1 MSNEYK
7 DESFYLE
14 YKPKY
19 KVFHEL
25 MAKRLTNV
33 LLVSSI
39 YDSFMLEEDG
49 RLSDQIYEEFQN
61 LNLRTLPRITRV
73 SSAKEALDLL
83 QKKKYDLVITMR
95 RVGDMDAFS
104 FGSAVK
110 KIRAIPVILLLNSV
124 VEIKYLPSIENRG
137 GIDRT
142 FVWNGD
148 SKIFVAIIKHL
159 EDKLNAD
166 YDTKTG
172 QVRVFIFV
180 DDSVRFY
187 SLLLPE
193 LYAEIMRQTHR
204 LISEGTN
211 DFQDLLKMRIRPK
224 ILLAETYEEAMGYY
238 KKYEKYVMG
247 IISDIEFPRKDELD
261 KTAGFSFIAKV
272 QEDWPNMPIILQSSK
287 DSYRKKAEKS
297 GCSFIH
303 KRSHG
308 MLWDIRKWLLECV
321 GFGDFIFKL
330 PNGREVGKAK
340 DVIDFHKK
348 LAKVPI
354 DSLIYH
360 GTNDH
365 FSNWLRARGEF
376 EIAQVLKPRKV
387 SEFSKGELRE
397 FLLITINE
405 IVLEK
410 TRGIIN
416 DFSRNNYHPETLFL
430 RLRPGS
436 LGGKGRGIA
445 FLMFLLNTFVAPKE
459 FENVSIEI
467 PQTIVIGT
475 DEFEKFMSN
484 NDLYDFA
491 LSEVPDQIIKD
502 KFIAAKLSTKLKS
515 DLKFLFKKL
524 DGPLAIRSSSLSE
537 DSAYQPFAG
546 IFNTYMIPNKGSN
559 LTKRLEQLFIA
570 IKLVYASPFLK
581 IAKSYADSIGQTVEE
596 SKMAVVIQKVVGN
609 DHNNRFYPDFSGTAA
624 SYNYYPLGDN
634 MKPEDRIA
642 HIALGLGKIIV
653 DGGAVLHF
661 CPKYP
666 KTNFYSTPDILLN
679 QSQKDFFAIDMTK
692 EEFDYTVDDPF
703 LIQLDFDAAIQ
714 DKTLTQIA
722 DTYDFNNRMLRSGY
736 FGEGSPV
743 ITFNKQLKLDTLPL
757 ADIIT
762 RILSLG
768 ERAMGCSIEVEFAG
782 NFNKKSDEES
792 KFYLLQIRPFLRQ
805 EAQLLED
812 FGTVEVEQIFIYSNQ
827 VSGNLVRK
835 DIQDIVYVKQD
846 SFNKMNTLDIV
857 QELDKINADLIKNS
871 IPYILIGFGRW
882 GTADRFLGIPAK
894 WNNLSGA
901 KIIIEAELEN
911 FQVDFSQGS
920 HFFQNIITSNIGY
933 FHLKYHS
940 QDHKLDW
947 TWLEKQKVIT
957 ETKYLKHIQVK
968 SPLKIRIDAQKREGF
983 IIKP

>member
-1 MSNEYK
+1 MTHENT

-19 KVFHEL
+19 KVYHEL

-73 SSAKEALDLL
+73 SSAREALDLL

-110 KIRAIPVILLLNSV
+110 KIREIPVILLLNSV
-124 VEIKYLPSIENRG
+124 VEIKYLPGPENRG
-137 GIDRT
+137 GVDRT

-193 LYAEIMRQTHR
+193 LYAEIMMQTHR

-211 DFQDLLKMRIRPK
+211 DFQDLLKMKVRPK
-224 ILLAETYEEAMGYY
+224 ILLAETYEEAIEYY
-238 KKYEKYVMG
+238 NKYNKYVMG
-247 IISDIEFPRKDELD
+247 IISDIEFTRKGELD
-261 KTAGFSFIAKV
+261 KSAGFSFTAKI
-272 QEDWPNMPIILQSSK
+272 QKDWPNMPIILLSSK
-287 DSYRKKAEKS
+287 DSYRKKAMKNN
-297 GCSFIH
+297 CYFIH

-308 MLWDIRKWLLECV
+308 MLWDIRKWLLDYV

-330 PNGREVGKAK
+330 PNGKQIGKAR

-348 LAKVPI
+348 IAKVPI

-365 FSNWLRARGEF
+365 FSNWLIARGEF
-376 EIAQVLKPRKV
+376 EIAQILKPRKV
-387 SEFSKGELRE
+387 SEFFRGELRD
-397 FLLITINE
+397 FLRNTINE

-445 FLMFLLNTFVAPKE
+445 FLMFLLNTFLSPKE
-459 FENVSIEI
+459 FEKVSIEI
-467 PQTIVIGT
+467 PKTIVIGT
-475 DEFEKFMSN
+475 DEFDKFMAN
-484 NDLYDFA
+484 NNLYDFA
-491 LSEVPDQIIKD
+491 LSEASDQIIKD
-502 KFIAAKLSTKLKS
+502 KFVAAKLSSKLKD
-515 DLKFLFKKL
+515 DLKFLLKKL
-524 DGPLAIRSSSLSE
+524 KGPLAVRSSSLFE

-546 IFNTYMIPNKGSN
+546 IFKTYMIPNIGPN
-559 LTKRLEQLFIA
+559 NARRLEQLFTA

-596 SKMAVVIQKVVGN
+596 SKMAVVIQNVVGHE
-609 DHNNRFYPDFSGTAA
+609 HNNRFYPDFSGTAT

-679 QSQKDFFAIDMTK
+679 QSQREFYAIDMTK
-692 EEFDYTVDDPF
+692 EEFDFSTDDPF

-714 DKTLTQIA
+714 DKTLTKIA
-722 DTYDFNNRMLRSGY
+722 DTYDFNNKMLRSGY

-743 ITFNKQLKLDTLPL
+743 ITFNKQLKLETLPL
-757 ADIIT
+757 SDIIT

-768 ERAMGCSIEVEFAG
+768 EQAMGCSIEVEFAG
-782 NFNKKSDEES
+782 NFSQKSDE
-792 KFYLLQIRPFLRQ
+792 KDKIYLLQIRPFLRQ

-812 FGTVEVEQIFIYSNQ
+812 SEPVEIEQIFVYSNQ
-827 VSGNLVRK
+827 VSGNMVRK
-835 DIQDIVYVKQD
+835 DIQNIVYVKQE

-857 QELDKINADLIKNS
+857 QELDKINANLVKNN

-901 KIIIEAELEN
+901 KIIIEAELAN

-933 FHLKYHS
+933 FHLKHNL
-940 QDHKLDW
+940 QDHKIDW
-947 TWLEKQKVIT
+947 SWLEKQKVIT
-957 ETKYLKHIQVK
+957 ETKYLKHVQVK
-968 SPLKIRIDAQKREGF
+968 SPLIIRIDAQKREGY

>member
-1 MSNEYK
+1 MTLENT

-19 KVFHEL
+19 KIYHEL
-25 MAKRLTNV
+25 MTKRLTNV

-83 QKKKYDLVITMR
+83 QKKKYDLIITMR

-110 KIRAIPVILLLNSV
+110 KIRDIPVILLLNNV
-124 VEIKYLPSIENRG
+124 VEIKYLPNIENRG

-159 EDKLNAD
+159 EDKMNAD
-166 YDTKTG
+166 FDTKTG

-193 LYAEIMRQTHR
+193 LYAEIMMQTHR

-211 DFQDLLKMRIRPK
+211 DFQDLLKMRVRPK
-224 ILLAETYEEAMGYY
+224 ILLAETYEEAMEYY
-238 KKYEKYVMG
+238 NKYEEYVMG
-247 IISDIEFPRKDELD
+247 IISDIEFPRNGELD
-261 KTAGFSFIAKV
+261 KTAGFSFTAKI
-272 QEDWPNMPIILQSSK
+272 QEDWSNMPIILLSSK
-287 DSYRKKAEKS
+287 DFYRKKAEKNN
-297 GCSFIH
+297 CYFIH

-308 MLWDIRKWLLECV
+308 MLWDIRKWLLDSV

-330 PNGREVGKAK
+330 PNGKQVGKAK

-376 EIAQVLKPRKV
+376 EIAQILKPRKV
-387 SEFSKGELRE
+387 SEFLKGELRD
-397 FLLITINE
+397 FLLNTINE

-445 FLMFLLNTFVAPKE
+445 FLMFLLNTFLPPQE

-467 PQTIVIGT
+467 PKTIVIGT
-475 DEFEKFMSN
+475 DAFDKFMAN
-484 NDLYDFA
+484 NNLYDFA
-491 LSEVPDQIIKD
+491 LSEVSDQVIKD
-502 KFIAAKLSTKLKS
+502 KFVSAKLSTKLKD
-515 DLKFLFKKL
+515 DLKFLLKKL
-524 DGPLAIRSSSLSE
+524 KGPIAIRSSSLFE

-559 LTKRLEQLFIA
+559 NAQRLEQLFIA

-596 SKMAVVIQKVVGN
+596 SKMAVVIQNVVGHE
-609 DHNNRFYPDFSGTAA
+609 HNNRYYPDFSGTAT

-634 MKPEDRIA
+634 MNPEDRIA

-679 QSQKDFFAIDMTK
+679 QSQREFYAIDMTK
-692 EEFDYTVDDPF
+692 EEFDFTVDDPF
-703 LIQLDFDAAIQ
+703 LIQLDLDAAIQ
-714 DKTLTQIA
+714 DKTLTKIA
-722 DTYDFNNRMLRSGY
+722 DTYDFNNKMLRSGY

-757 ADIIT
+757 ASIIT

-782 NFNKKSDEES
+782 NFSRNSDEKD

-812 FGTVEVEQIFIYSNQ
+812 SESVEVEQIFIYSNQ
-827 VSGNLVRK
+827 VSGNLVRR
-835 DIQDIVYVKQD
+835 DIKDIVYVKQE
-846 SFNKMNTLDIV
+846 SFSKMNTLDIV
-857 QELDKINADLIKNS
+857 EELDKINANLVKNN

-933 FHLKYHS
+933 FHLKHTS
-940 QDHKLDW
+940 QDHKIDW
-947 TWLEKQKVIT
+947 TWLGKQKIIT
-957 ETKYLKHIQVK
+957 ETKYLKHVQVK
-968 SPLKIRIDAQKREGF
+968 YPLKIRIDAQKREGF

>member
-1 MSNEYK
+1 MTHENK

-61 LNLRTLPRITRV
+61 LNLRTLPRISRV

-110 KIRAIPVILLLNSV
+110 KIHDIPVILLLNSV
-124 VEIKYLPSIENRG
+124 VEIKFLPSTENRG

-166 YDTKTG
+166 FDTKNG

-193 LYAEIMRQTHR
+193 LYAEIMMQTHR

-224 ILLAETYEEAMGYY
+224 ILLAETYEEAMEYY
-238 KKYEKYVMG
+238 NKYEKYVLG
-247 IISDIEFPRKDELD
+247 IISDIEFTKNGELD
-261 KTAGFSFIAKV
+261 KNAGFSFTEKIHG
-272 QEDWPNMPIILQSSK
+272 DWPNMPIILLSSK
-287 DSYRKKAEKS
+287 DTYRKKAEKY
-297 GCSFIH
+297 GCYFIH

-308 MLWDIRKWLLECV
+308 MLWDIRKWLLDCV

-330 PNGREVGKAK
+330 PNGKEVGKAK

-354 DSLIYH
+354 ESLIYH

-376 EIAQVLKPRKV
+376 EIAQILKPRKV
-387 SEFSKGELRE
+387 SEFLKGELRA
-397 FLLITINE
+397 FLLNTLNE

-410 TRGIIN
+410 TSGIIN

-445 FLMFLLNTFVAPKE
+445 FLMFLLNTFLSPKE

-467 PQTIVIGT
+467 PKTIVIGT
-475 DEFEKFMSN
+475 DAFDKFMAN
-484 NDLYDFA
+484 NNLYDFA
-491 LSEVPDQIIKD
+491 LSEVSDQIIKN
-502 KFIAAKLSTKLKS
+502 KFVAAKLSSKLKD
-515 DLKFLFKKL
+515 DLKFLLKKL
-524 DGPLAIRSSSLSE
+524 TGPLAIRSSSLFE

-546 IFNTYMIPNKGSN
+546 IFNTYMLPNKGSN
-559 LTKRLEQLFIA
+559 IAQRLEQLFIA

-609 DHNNRFYPDFSGTAA
+609 EHNSRYYPDFSGTAA

-679 QSQKDFFAIDMTK
+679 QSQRNFYAIDMTK
-692 EEFDYTVDDPF
+692 EEFDFTVEDPF
-703 LIQLDFDAAIQ
+703 LIQLDFDAAIK
-714 DKTLTQIA
+714 DKTLTKIA
-722 DTYDFNNRMLRSGY
+722 DTYDFGNRMLRSGY

-743 ITFNKQLKLDTLPL
+743 ITFNKQLKLDTLPI

-782 NFNKKSDEES
+782 NFSQKSDEKD

-812 FGTVEVEQIFIYSNQ
+812 SESVEVEQIFVYSNQ

-835 DIQDIVYVKQD
+835 DIQDIVYVKQE

-857 QELDKINADLIKNS
+857 QELDKINANLVKNT

-901 KIIIEAELEN
+901 KIIIEAELEG

-933 FHLKYHS
+933 FHLKHDS
-940 QDHKLDW
+940 QDHKIDW
-947 TWLEKQKVIT
+947 HWLEKQKVIT